1 MTSAPDWEALREAF
15 GVKQPK
21 IEGFTFTVRD
31 LMQGADIKTTAVRNR
46 LRAAVDAGRVVQ
58 VRPARGHIDAVYAL
72 AKGVTP
78 AMVGELFVEAPKPNG
93 RKRTRRLYPRH
104 AADGVGRARDVRG

>member
-1 MTSAPDWEALREAF
+1 MTTDFTALRRAL
-15 GVKQPK
+15 GVERDPLPD
-21 IEGFTFTVRD
+21 GAFTVT
-31 LMQGADIKTTAVRNR
+31 DILPKEPDGIKVTAVRTR
-46 LRAAVDAGRVVQ
+46 LAKAVAQGLIVQ